1 MFKHFDNDY
10 FIKSISLMKTLTEKD
25 LNESSANIITN
36 IINRG
41 PLRNLLVFCEDNTGI
56 VGVEI
61 SPMPIG
67 QLMYYRE
74 CLDVEIR
81 NRFDMQRTK
90 V

>member
-1 MFKHFDNDY
+1 M
-10 FIKSISLMKTLTEKD
+10 IIPSEKD
-25 LNESSANIITN
+25 MSTWCKDILGRLID
-36 IINRG
+36 RG
-41 PLRNLLVFCEDNTGI
+41 PLRNILVFCEDARGAI
-56 VGVEI
+56 GVEI

-81 NRFDMQRTK
+81 KQFDAQRTK